1 MENKITFESILE
13 KANDTTLQ
21 GKPVQVLAHL
31 DDADLVQLYDLA
43 PDMSY
48 LTDPMDSAGK
58 SIADTIFWAAGV
70 NLEEVTEDTFDDA
83 LEAAVEK
90 LRGEGTMKQYRVKPE
105 YLDNWLAHG
114 DSADE
119 VIVDENEINRLARE
133 WGMSVEDL
141 MEQVE
146 EC

>member
-1 MENKITFESILE
+1 
-13 KANDTTLQ
+13 
-21 GKPVQVLAHL
+21 
-31 DDADLVQLYDLA
+31 
-43 PDMSY
+43 
-48 LTDPMDSAGK
+48 
-58 SIADTIFWAAGV
+58 
-70 NLEEVTEDTFDDA
+70 
-83 LEAAVEK
+83 
-90 LRGEGTMKQYRVKPE
+90 MKQYKVKSE

-119 VIVDENEINRLARE
+119 VIVSEEEINRLTLE